1 MVGSIFIL
9 TTVWAQ
15 KKGTIKGIVTDESGE
30 TIPFAFITIDSSYKV
45 EADISGN
52 YIINNIPYG
61 EHTIYVAVAFNAPY
75 SGKIILDKTILTH
88 DAHLNSDVVEVETQ
102 VITYSKYNDFGVE
115 KMDDVDHHT
124 ITAAKKTEI
133 INLDEMVI
141 NSSTNNAREG
151 YSRISGAN
159 IWESD
164 NYGIQ
169 LGIGV
174 RGLSPN
180 RSANFN
186 VRQNGYDIS
195 ADAIGYPESYYTPA
209 FAALDRIEI
218 IRGAASLQFGP
229 QFGGMMNFRFKKG
242 PKDEN
247 IETTV
252 RQTLGSFGFINT
264 FISAGGQVGKTN
276 YYGYFNHKQADGWR
290 PNSEFKHNNAF
301 IGIDHKISKKL
312 SVNIEYTYM
321 NYLAH
326 QPGGLTDAQ
335 FTKNP
340 QQSNRERNWFE
351 VNWNLMSVNFDYKI
365 NNQSSIN
372 MRNFGLIAS
381 RDALGKLER
390 IDRVDDGGPR
400 NLISDNYKNFGNET
414 RYLLKYKLQHDTLNS
429 DTSAFVAGVRFYKGY
444 TTSRQG
450 LGSSGNDADFN
461 FYSDKNPDGS
471 DFSFPN
477 TNVALFMEN
486 QFKLNDKWSLVPG
499 VRWEY
504 ISTKAQ
510 GYYNQVSRDFA
521 GNIIGDTTIYETV
534 ENDRSFFLLGIG
546 SSYKTSKSTEVYGN
560 ISQNYRPVT
569 FSDIRI
575 NNPNKE
581 VDPNI
586 HDESGFNA
594 DLGVRGNIL
603 EKIVFDITGFLMMYN
618 DRIGA
623 IYEAE
628 DEAPYRNLKVVK
640 NISDARVF
648 GVEAFAETDLIRIF
662 TKDSIDTK
670 NKLNWFVNTSLMNG
684 QYINTENTAIIGK
697 KVELIPEITFKTGLT
712 FKYHD
717 RLSASFLFSS
727 LSEQFTDA
735 TNEVGPV
742 PSAVI
747 GLIPS
752 YYVMDLGL
760 SYDLTKSV
768 KLETGINNLT
778 NNMYFTRRADG
789 YPGPGIIPSDG
800 RSFYVTLQLKLA
812 GSSFKKK

>member
-1 MVGSIFIL
+1 
-9 TTVWAQ
+9 
-15 KKGTIKGIVTDESGE
+15 
-30 TIPFAFITIDSSYKV
+30 
-45 EADISGN
+45 
-52 YIINNIPYG
+52 
-61 EHTIYVAVAFNAPY
+61 
-75 SGKIILDKTILTH
+75 
-88 DAHLNSDVVEVETQ
+88 
-102 VITYSKYNDFGVE
+102 
-115 KMDDVDHHT
+115 
-124 ITAAKKTEI
+124 
-133 INLDEMVI
+133 
-141 NSSTNNAREG
+141 
-151 YSRISGAN
+151 
-159 IWESD
+159 
-164 NYGIQ
+164 
-169 LGIGV
+169 
-174 RGLSPN
+174 
-180 RSANFN
+180 
-186 VRQNGYDIS
+186 
-195 ADAIGYPESYYTPA
+195 
-209 FAALDRIEI
+209 
-218 IRGAASLQFGP
+218 
-229 QFGGMMNFRFKKG
+229 
-242 PKDEN
+242 
-247 IETTV
+247 
-252 RQTLGSFGFINT
+252 
-264 FISAGGQVGKTN
+264 
-276 YYGYFNHKQADGWR
+276 
-290 PNSEFKHNNAF
+290 
-301 IGIDHKISKKL
+301 
-312 SVNIEYTYM
+312 
-321 NYLAH
+321 
-326 QPGGLTDAQ
+326 
-335 FTKNP
+335 
-340 QQSNRERNWFE
+340 
-351 VNWNLMSVNFDYKI
+351 
-365 NNQSSIN
+365 
-372 MRNFGLIAS
+372 
-381 RDALGKLER
+381 
-390 IDRVDDGGPR
+390 
-400 NLISDNYKNFGNET
+400 
-414 RYLLKYKLQHDTLNS
+414 
-429 DTSAFVAGVRFYKGY
+429 
-444 TTSRQG
+444 
-450 LGSSGNDADFN
+450 
-461 FYSDKNPDGS
+461 NPDGS

-752 YYVMDLGL
+752 YYVM
-760 SYDLTKSV
+760 
-768 KLETGINNLT
+768 
-778 NNMYFTRRADG
+778 
-789 YPGPGIIPSDG
+789 
-800 RSFYVTLQLKLA
+800 
-812 GSSFKKK
+812 